1 MKTFSAGKAGI
12 VSAILASA
20 CCIGPLLLVAVGLGG
35 GAAFLGRY
43 HWLFLAAGV
52 GVLTWAWIKFI
63 REKRACDC
71 EGKPM
76 ASRRA
81 GLFMLLAATAIVLG
95 FGALNISRY
104 VRPVPAAET
113 RAEPSAGLA
122 RATIPVEGMTCAT
135 CEFSVNSALRRI
147 DGVKSSDARAA
158 SNAAV
163 VDYDPKKASIAKLVE
178 AINATGYRATL
189 PEKEA
194 R

>member
-1 MKTFSAGKAGI
+1 MKTISAGKAGI
-12 VSAILASA
+12 LSAILASV
-20 CCIGPLLLVAVGLGG
+20 CCIGPLLLVAVGLGS

-43 HWLFLAAGV
+43 HWLFFGAGV
-52 GVLTWAWIKFI
+52 GVLTWSWIKFV

-76 ASRRA
+76 ASRNA

-104 VRPVPAAET
+104 LRPAPAEAS
-113 RAEPSAGLA
+113 AQPLAGLA

-135 CEFSVNSALRRI
+135 CEFAVNTALRRV
-147 DGVKSSDARAA
+147 DGVKSADASAA
-158 SNAAV
+158 AKSVV
-163 VDYDPKKASIAKLVE
+163 VDYDGEKTSVPRLVE
-178 AINATGYRATL
+178 AINATGYHATL
-189 PEKEA
+189 PGKEG